1 MCERLEQSRVWYVVF
16 IDSCQRLTY
25 AAVEMRSLRDDVEK
39 RIEAKM
45 DVIQSARA
53 EALDALKE
61 VVVEAEVGSCLAVFF
76 VI

>member
-1 MCERLEQSRVWYVVF
+1 
-16 IDSCQRLTY
+16 
-25 AAVEMRSLRDDVEK
+25 MRSLRDDVEK